1 MFLLLGKGFKL
12 LVPTEAIGW
21 DSAKPWGE
29 EHSLLVASLIRESQV
44 EFERANER
52 AERPPIAECHRQME
66 RILQSQAFR
75 NASTLQQLF
84 QFLTTRALDGGAEPL
99 KEYTIGVEAFG
110 RMKDF
115 DPKTDTIV
123 RVQTHR
129 LRQKLKEYY
138 DGEGRTDRIVIEIP
152 KGHYLPR
159 FEILPDERS
168 QGGSN
173 GHLPNTDHALPEEIR
188 SRRRL
193 LPMIIGTLALI
204 AVFGAGWLIGRRSTG
219 GAVSDRSIQSF
230 ATGQDP
236 VKAFW
241 ASFVGDDLNPVIA
254 YPDAVF
260 LLDNSNDLF
269 RYRQGASDDRG
280 SQVNSHL
287 ARQFASNPELVA
299 RAGELFYENGYTGAG
314 ELQAVAML
322 AGLFGQMGLKPI
334 IKPSRDITPV
344 DLRQHSVILLGSSFQ
359 NVAVA
364 QLMMQGD
371 FRFRNP
377 DQRLEQWRAEIVNTR
392 PRQGEATSYH
402 TQRDEQTRGL
412 TQDFG
417 IFSVQSGVVAGRHIA
432 VLGGLDTTGTEGVTL
447 YATSLS
453 GIEELGR
460 LIGIQRG
467 PAQPLAIPQF
477 QALVRVRLEKGYE
490 VLGAS
495 VEAVHTIEAVSG
507 ERAPSPA
514 TSRTS
519 Q

>member
-1 MFLLLGKGFKL
+1 MEF
-12 LVPTEAIGW
+12 
-21 DSAKPWGE
+21 DR
-29 EHSLLVASLIRESQV
+29 ASDQP
-44 EFERANER
+44 
-52 AERPPIAECHRQME
+52 ERPPDAECHRQME
-66 RILQSQAFR
+66 RILQSAAFR

-84 QFLTTRALDGGAEPL
+84 HFLTTRALAGGSEPL

-110 RMKDF
+110 RMPDF

-138 DGEGRTDRIVIEIP
+138 DGEGRNDRIVVEIP

-159 FEILPDERS
+159 FEVLSETGAREGDATGVEDATAPKMAHSAPRATRPRKPQLVRI
-168 QGGSN
+168 GAAAA
-173 GHLPNTDHALPEEIR
+173 ALV
-188 SRRRL
+188 
-193 LPMIIGTLALI
+193 
-204 AVFGAGWLIGRRSTG
+204 AVFAAGWLIGRDRNAQTG
-219 GAVSDRSIQSF
+219 DTMPGNSIQ
-230 ATGQDP
+230 ALAAGQDP

-241 ASFVGDDLNPVIA
+241 ASFAGDDPDPVIA

-280 SQVNSHL
+280 SLVDPHL

-299 RAGELFYENGYTGAG
+299 RAGALFYENGYTGAG
-314 ELQAVAML
+314 ELQAMSML

-334 IKPSRDITPV
+334 VKPSRDITPV

-364 QLMMQGD
+364 QLMMPGD

-377 DQRLEQWRAEIVNTR
+377 DQRLEQWRAEIVNTQ
-392 PRQGEATSYH
+392 PRQGEGATYH
-402 TQRDEQTRGL
+402 TERDEKTRAL
-412 TQDFG
+412 NQDFG
-417 IFSVQSGVVAGRHIA
+417 IFSVQAGVVSGRHIA

-447 YATSLS
+447 YATSRS
-453 GIEELGR
+453 GVEEIGRLLEIHRELG
-460 LIGIQRG
+460 
-467 PAQPLAIPQF
+467 QPLAIPQF
-477 QALVRVRLEKGYE
+477 QALVRVRLEKGYG

-495 VEAVHTIEAVSG
+495 LEAVHAIEKSG
-507 ERAPSPA
+507 GHRADAP
-514 TSRTS
+514 TSTHPT

>member
-1 MFLLLGKGFKL
+1 
-12 LVPTEAIGW
+12 
-21 DSAKPWGE
+21 
-29 EHSLLVASLIRESQV
+29 V
-44 EFERANER
+44 EFEHASEQTD
-52 AERPPIAECHRQME
+52 RPPDAECHRQME
-66 RILQSQAFR
+66 RILQSLAFR

-84 QFLTTRALDGGAEPL
+84 QFLTTRALDRAREPL

-138 DGEGRTDRIVIEIP
+138 DGEGRNDRIVIEIP

-159 FEILPDERS
+159 FEMVPDERS
-168 QGGSN
+168 ERGSDA
-173 GHLPNTDHALPEEIR
+173 LLANTDHSKREQIR
-188 SRRRL
+188 SRSRL
-193 LPMIIGTLALI
+193 VPMIAGTLAMI
-204 AVFGAGWLIGRRSTG
+204 VVFGAGWLLGGRG
-219 GAVSDRSIQSF
+219 KGDAVADKSLQSF
-230 ATGQDP
+230 AAGQDL

-241 ASFVGDDLNPVIA
+241 ASFVGDDPNPVIA

-280 SQVNSHL
+280 SLVDSHL

-299 RAGELFYENGYTGAG
+299 RAGPLFYENGYTGTG

-322 AGLFGQMGLKPI
+322 TGLFGQMGLKPI

-364 QLMMQGD
+364 QLMMPGD

-447 YATSLS
+447 YATSLT
-453 GIEELGR
+453 GVEELGR
-460 LIGIQRG
+460 LLAIHRV

-507 ERAPSPA
+507 ERTDSPA
-514 TSRTS
+514 ASRTS